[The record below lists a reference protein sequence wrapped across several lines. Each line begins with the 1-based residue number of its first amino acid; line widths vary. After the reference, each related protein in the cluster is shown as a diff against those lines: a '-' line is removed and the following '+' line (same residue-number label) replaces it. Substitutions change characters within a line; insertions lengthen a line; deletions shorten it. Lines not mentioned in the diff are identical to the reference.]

1 MAPSLFHRLLI
12 ANRGEVAVRVAR
24 ACDALGIVPVFAVS
38 EADREAPYT
47 RNREVV
53 VLGPGRAALSYLDVE
68 RVVQAAVQARC
79 TALHPGWGFLS
90 ENPLLATLCT
100 QHGVT
105 FVGPPPHVTALMGS
119 KTRAKAAMVAAGLA
133 VIPGSAGVLADAAD
147 AKRVAAEVGF
157 PVLFKAENGGGG
169 RGMRIARAA
178 GEVERVYAEAQAE
191 ARAAFGGDRVFLE
204 KLIEGG
210 HHGEIQVFADRY
222 GNAVH
227 LGERDCTVQ
236 RNHQKLIEES
246 PSPALTADQRGHAA
260 ETAAR
265 AAARI
270 GYVGASTMEM
280 LVDPG
285 GQAEPGRLHLGGG
298 GTLRFMEMNCR
309 LQVEHTV
316 SEERTGK
323 DLVIAQ
329 LEVAAGRRLAWT
341 QADIVPSGH
350 VIECRINAEDP
361 AHGFAPAPGTIAVWQ
376 PPSGDGIR
384 VDTHVEA
391 GYVVPPF
398 YDSLLAKLIVRAAT
412 RDEAIAKMIGALTA
426 FRVEGVPTTIPM
438 HLAILKSEAFRT
450 GAYDTRAIPGW
461 PPR

>member
-1 MAPSLFHRLLI
+1 MPPALFHRLLV

-24 ACDALGIVPVFAVS
+24 ACDKLGITPVFAVS
-38 EADREAPYT
+38 EADRDAPYT
-47 RNREVV
+47 RDREVV
-53 VLGPGRAALSYLDVE
+53 VLGPGRAASSYLDVE

-90 ENPLLATLCT
+90 ENPLLATLCA

-119 KTRAKAAMVAAGLA
+119 KTRAKAAMVAAGLD
-133 VIPGSAGVLADAAD
+133 VIPGSHGVLADAAD
-147 AKRVAAEVGF
+147 AKRVAEATGF

-169 RGMRIARAA
+169 RGMRIARSLDQ
-178 GEVERVYAEAQAE
+178 VEHVYGEAQAE

-210 HHGEIQVFADRY
+210 RHVEIQVFADRY
-222 GNAVH
+222 GHAVH

-246 PSPALTADQRGHAA
+246 PSPALTSDQRATVCAA
-260 ETAAR
+260 AAR
-265 AAARI
+265 AAAKI
-270 GYVGASTMEM
+270 GYVGAGTMEM
-280 LVDPG
+280 LLDP
-285 GQAEPGRLHLGGG
+285 Q

-316 SEERTGK
+316 SEERTGR

-329 LEVAAGRRLAWT
+329 LEVAAGRPLTW
-341 QADIVPSGH
+341 QQHDIALTGH

-361 AHGFAPAPGTIAVWQ
+361 SNNFAPAPGKITAWQ
-376 PPSGDGIR
+376 PPAGDGIR
-384 VDTHVEA
+384 VDTHVEP

-398 YDSLLAKLIVRAAT
+398 YDSLLAKLIVRAGN
-412 RDEAIAKMIGALTA
+412 RDEAIAKMIGALSA
-426 FRVEGVPTTIPM
+426 FTVEGVPTTIPM
-438 HLAILKSEAFRT
+438 HLAILKSDAFRT
-450 GAYDTRAIPGW
+450 GAYDTRSIPGW
-461 PPR
+461 A

>member
-1 MAPSLFHRLLI
+1 MAPPLFHRLLI

-47 RNREVV
+47 RGREVV

-68 RVVQAAVQARC
+68 RVVQAAVQSHC

-90 ENPLLATLCT
+90 ENPLLATLCA

-105 FVGPPPHVTALMGS
+105 FIGPPPHVTALMAS
-119 KTRAKAAMVAAGLA
+119 KTRAKAAMVAAGLD
-133 VIPGSAGVLADAAD
+133 VIPGSNGVLADAAD
-147 AKRVAAEVGF
+147 ARRVAEATGF
-157 PVLFKAENGGGG
+157 PVLFKAEAGGGG
-169 RGMRIARAA
+169 RGMRVARTLD
-178 GEVERVYAEAQAE
+178 EVEQRYGEAQAE
-191 ARAAFGGDRVFLE
+191 ARAAFGGDKVFLE

-210 HHGEIQVFADRY
+210 RHVEIQVFADRY
-222 GNAVH
+222 GHAVH

-246 PSPALTADQRGHAA
+246 PSPALTNDQRAQVCTA
-260 ETAAR
+260 AAR

-270 GYVGASTMEM
+270 GYVGAGTMEM
-280 LVDPG
+280 LLDSG
-285 GQAEPGRLHLGGG
+285 GV
-298 GTLRFMEMNCR
+298 LRFMEMNCR

-329 LEVAAGRRLAWT
+329 IEIAAGRPLMWQQYGIT
-341 QADIVPSGH
+341 LTGH

-361 AHGFAPAPGTIAVWQ
+361 ANNFAPAPGTITAWQ
-376 PPSGDGIR
+376 PPVGDGIR

-398 YDSLLAKLIVRAAT
+398 YDSLLAKVIVRGAN
-412 RDEAIAKMIGALTA
+412 RDEAIAKMIGALSA
-426 FRVEGVPTTIPM
+426 FEVEGVPTTIPM
-438 HLAILKSEAFRT
+438 HVAILKSDGFRT
-450 GAYDTRAIPGW
+450 GNYDTRSIPGW
-461 PPR
+461 PPA